1 MAVRD
6 RGSARLDSRA
16 VRLPDGSRIT
26 ERRAQRWAREAE
38 RRGPGRPSLDGGSS
52 VSPDIKARVP
62 AVLRARL
69 MVLADKEGVPVSE
82 IVRRAL
88 ESYVDAS

>member
-6 RGSARLDSRA
+6 KGSARLDSRV
-16 VRLPDGSRIT
+16 VRLSDGSRIT

-38 RRGPGRPSLDGGSS
+38 NRGPGRPSLDGGDE

-69 MVLADKEGVPVSE
+69 HLLARKEGVPVSE

-88 ESYVDAS
+88 AAYLDAS